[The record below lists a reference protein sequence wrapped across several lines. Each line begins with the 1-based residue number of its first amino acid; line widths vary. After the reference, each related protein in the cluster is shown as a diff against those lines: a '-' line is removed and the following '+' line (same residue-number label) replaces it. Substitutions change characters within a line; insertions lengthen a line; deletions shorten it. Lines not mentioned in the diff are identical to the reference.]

1 MTALKASPQLRKAAE
16 RELRLIA
23 ARRERLEERRARLDT
38 ELKAATDALAA
49 LKLRA
54 ELVDMLIDEPADAG
68 SDSVAGTVLRGA
80 RIREVAIQLLYRRD
94 GYGKVVHYRQWYDL
108 LTEHGYVVL
117 AKDPLASFLVNVG
130 RSPFVTRGNQ
140 PGTYAV
146 DGDAEGRLR
155 QQLVEAQAEFRDVCA
170 VIARDGGSP
179 SDREHRTRLNA
190 HVRMLERHAA
200 EAERIFA
207 PAEPRAGSAPA
218 AEPAGA

>member
-80 RIREVAIQLLYRRD
+80 RIREVAMQLLYRRD

-108 LTEHGYVVL
+108 LTGHGYVVL

-146 DGDAEGRLR
+146 AKTAAPRRSTRSASRRLNAACTTNQHTIRVTRRGAPPSAWLSGSWRGASARLR
-155 QQLVEAQAEFRDVCA
+155 SEVEAQ
-170 VIARDGGSP
+170 
-179 SDREHRTRLNA
+179 T
-190 HVRMLERHAA
+190 
-200 EAERIFA
+200 
-207 PAEPRAGSAPA
+207 
-218 AEPAGA
+218 

>member
-1 MTALKASPQLRKAAE
+1 M
-16 RELRLIA
+16 
-23 ARRERLEERRARLDT
+23 
-38 ELKAATDALAA
+38 
-49 LKLRA
+49 
-54 ELVDMLIDEPADAG
+54 
-68 SDSVAGTVLRGA
+68 LRGA

-94 GYGKVVHYRQWYDL
+94 GCGKVVHYRQWYDL

-170 VIARDGGSP
+170 VIAREG
-179 SDREHRTRLNA
+179 
-190 HVRMLERHAA
+190 
-200 EAERIFA
+200 RIA
-207 PAEPRAGSAPA
+207 IRS
-218 AEPAGA
+218 